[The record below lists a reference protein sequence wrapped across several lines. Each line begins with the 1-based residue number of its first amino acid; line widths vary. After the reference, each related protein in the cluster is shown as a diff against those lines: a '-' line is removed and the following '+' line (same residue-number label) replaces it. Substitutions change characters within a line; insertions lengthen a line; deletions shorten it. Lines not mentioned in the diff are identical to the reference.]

1 MVLLACVWNSYSM
14 NTYSKSLVCFVIF
27 VGNFLTISWK
37 NIDLC
42 CLFLFF
48 FSPPLDLSFFF
59 SFQNA
64 VLSPPSESKWAHN
77 KSIEKLDFLRC
88 CETLKRV
95 FSFILF
101 WFRAFICIF
110 FPFLEDVSDTHV
122 CVMNWQ
128 TKTIFLSRKMFY
140 FFMFVISWE
149 TIVSNSSTK
158 IYTF

>member
-27 VGNFLTISWK
+27 VRNFLTISWK

-48 FSPPLDLSFFF
+48 FSPPLELSFFC

-64 VLSPPSESKWAHN
+64 VLSPLSESKWAHN

-110 FPFLEDVSDTHV
+110 FTFFRRCQWYSRVRDELTNKDD
-122 CVMNWQ
+122 
-128 TKTIFLSRKMFY
+128 FLSRKMFY